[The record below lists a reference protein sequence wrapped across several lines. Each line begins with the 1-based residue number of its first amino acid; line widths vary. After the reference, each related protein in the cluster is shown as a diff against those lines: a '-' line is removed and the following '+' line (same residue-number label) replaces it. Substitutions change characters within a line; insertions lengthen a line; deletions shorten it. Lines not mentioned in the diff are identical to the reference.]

1 MFGYEHIFKA
11 LSDKTRLRLMRLLA
25 VTDQPI
31 CVCELMDAVG
41 LPQYQVSRHLI
52 ILKNAGLVS
61 SVRKGTWIYY
71 SALCDGDGMAFN
83 QRLFTLLK
91 DQVTEKI
98 FFQDE
103 KKLKKRLSLREGN
116 RCVTSCAERKCKG

>member
-1 MFGYEHIFKA
+1 MTGYEQIFKA
-11 LSDKTRLRLMRLLA
+11 LSDQNRLRLMRLLV
-25 VTDQPI
+25 VTDQQV

-61 SVRKGTWIYY
+61 SERKGIWIYY
-71 SALCDGDGMAFN
+71 SPSMAGVSFN
-83 QRLFTLLK
+83 QRLFDLLK

-98 FFQDE
+98 FSQDE
-103 KKLKKRLSLREGN
+103 KKLKKRLSLRQGD
-116 RCVTSCAERKCKG
+116 RCVNGRSGRKCNK